1 MERFRVIGMNW
12 APHYAFPV
20 ILVTIWFQR
29 VLHLEPVFLM
39 AKEEEN
45 GPKWILSVNV
55 SLFVW
60 KSFISTIASMARKY
74 VPIFLRRDYLLPDE
88 NSFLRV

>member
-1 MERFRVIGMNW
+1 MERFKVIGMNW
-12 APHYAFPV
+12 ALHYAFPV

-39 AKEEEN
+39 AKGEEN
-45 GPKWILSVNV
+45 GQKWILSANV

-60 KSFISTIASMARKY
+60 KSFISTIASMAFGHGFFPVLVESYSIMLRIFRK
-74 VPIFLRRDYLLPDE
+74 
-88 NSFLRV
+88 